1 MSNNIC
7 KELVKKL
14 SNLIFSSKNN
24 NLHQSLSKKEN
35 YKKNNLN
42 SSTHINPLNAIDQN
56 HDNYDDE
63 NLNIAH
69 KSSIIHQKNNS
80 NSEKLISDIK
90 SLIK

>member
-7 KELVKKL
+7 KELIKKL

-35 YKKNNLN
+35 LKKSNLN

-56 HDNYDDE
+56 TDYDDE
-63 NLNIAH
+63 NQNLSH
-69 KSSIIHQKNNS
+69 KNSIMHQKNNS
-80 NSEKLISDIK
+80 NTEKLISDIK